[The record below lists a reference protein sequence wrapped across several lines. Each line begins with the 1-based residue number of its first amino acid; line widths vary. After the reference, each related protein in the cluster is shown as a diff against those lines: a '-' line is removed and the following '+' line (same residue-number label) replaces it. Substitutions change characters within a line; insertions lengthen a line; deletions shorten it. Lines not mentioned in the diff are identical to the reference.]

1 MKENEITMGTYRI
14 PRNAR
19 YSSPTLSQSTPRFLV
34 PGSAMNALSAN
45 SNSVMSL
52 VSCSLPISP
61 SGFAIDAC
69 RRNVRMTYFAV
80 VVTLSVH
87 TSA

>member
-1 MKENEITMGTYRI
+1 MSAHRI
-14 PRNAR
+14 ARRAR
-19 YSSPTLSQSTPRFLV
+19 YSARTLSQSAPRFFCA
-34 PGSAMNALSAN
+34 GSAMNALSAN
-45 SNSVMSL
+45 SSSVMSL